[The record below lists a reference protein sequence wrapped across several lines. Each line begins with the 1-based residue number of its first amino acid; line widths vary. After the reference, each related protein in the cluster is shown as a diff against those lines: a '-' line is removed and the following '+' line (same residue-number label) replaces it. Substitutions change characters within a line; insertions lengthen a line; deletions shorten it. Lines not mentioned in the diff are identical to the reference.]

1 MRKQLQVRAYACLI
15 IYSLVIARVNL
26 CYVVTYDSG
35 AIRSALGVD
44 AAGVGKARHECFRQG
59 LGVRAQIFVAPCR
72 WLLISPYFVAR
83 EANHGLRDST
93 TYNARFSSFPMY
105 HAAFLFSIG
114 PPSRLIF
121 CDPARP
127 AQELGRIDVAH
138 RCGRHSAAQVSDRA
152 RGRNVL
158 HHPRLRC
165 CPGNG
170 VRREGAVDETY
181 HAKCFVFQE
190 WKQPNGAEVAK

>member
-1 MRKQLQVRAYACLI
+1 MHASGRVWASGS
-15 IYSLVIARVNL
+15 IYSSPLVGGCL
-26 CYVVTYDSG
+26 FLS
-35 AIRSALGVD
+35 SSL
-44 AAGVGKARHECFRQG
+44 
-59 LGVRAQIFVAPCR
+59 
-72 WLLISPYFVAR
+72 R
-83 EANHGLRDST
+83 EKQTMGYETQQHN
-93 TYNARFSSFPMY
+93 NARFSSFPMY
-105 HAAFLFSIG
+105 NAAFLSSIG

-138 RCGRHSAAQVSDRA
+138 RCGRHSAAQASGRA

-170 VRREGAVDETY
+170 VHREGAVDETY
-181 HAKCFVFQE
+181 HANVVVRASQTIRVPRVE
-190 WKQPNGAEVAK
+190 TAKRR